1 MGGGNYSYRKAE
13 VQAGIF
19 LEVVVC
25 VCVCVQEAI
34 LQGEFSP
41 QSWPGDDP
49 VGRALPLSSAGGS
62 VCMWVQFDAMSGCSF

>member
-19 LEVVVC
+19 LEVV

-62 VCMWVQFDAMSGCSF
+62 VCMWVQFDAMSGCFF